1 MVINDLIIEP
11 SRTRIDHQ
19 FTVESVVYADPIF
32 ENWKRIGRVLSER
45 QLSQDEIIDLFKRI
59 EQGQAA
65 TGTNRTLLGKGKDI
79 AVNIASQVS
88 NILGKIQDSAP
99 VAAVDVAYDQA
110 TDAIANMIG
119 GRDADKSKIMDAVKK
134 YRLLV
139 KAYPKTAGFAKA
151 ALVAI
156 AGLATGGAGLPAIAG
171 LTYALDSA
179 IRGEKLSSVLGKGV
193 GAAALTWAGQQIHTA
208 TSTPDPAATADPAAG
223 GSSLFPDRGD
233 FTGAMDPYWEE
244 PVGAITGGSTGGMG
258 GGTYTIQQ
266 GDQLGYIAQA
276 NGNTVKELMAAN
288 PQIDFSKAL
297 QPGQQLNLPPSG
309 PVGVG
314 SVWKDYPGGVYGDR
328 LRESFSVASM
338 PLAALIDHR
347 RTRYHGRLN
356 EHQGRPSGHDV
367 ILSSHG
373 VMHVLEQATKLHNNL
388 VEYLRKKDTY
398 RPDMPKAPTDDD
410 AGDAAT
416 RRKRKKSGG
425 KLPGQLSTTPSAI
438 KKREKRRQDREAG
451 ITPKPA
457 PSPAPAITTP
467 QKPGIIG
474 RTLNWLDR
482 TTKTFGRQL
491 TNKVTAE
498 KLKMNWHQFGKPF
511 DSDQLARW
519 LIDNQ
524 KISPEVV
531 SQVYSELKLPMPSS
545 STTAAL
551 SSSTTA
557 AVTGG
562 TRGSADQSLNYGTRL
577 SASGKRIPRGPAIQ
591 PPAAS
596 ATGASADS
604 EVSAADTG
612 ASAFGNMAKQLTM
625 PASVQKPAV
634 GTTTASSTGGS
645 TTELP
650 TGRVHRA
657 KTTPS
662 AVAPKTTAQATPA
675 SSADYSQRPQGYGAV
690 TYKTPGS
697 QPAGISPTWTG
708 RQPAAA
714 KPMPKTVTGGATP
727 AEYAELDRR
736 IKAAAAKQPVSEQL
750 TWSRNWDPSRLLV
763 KQLRT

>member
-1 MVINDLIIEP
+1 MIVNDLIIDR
-11 SRTRIDHQ
+11 STAKRDQ
-19 FTVESVVYADPIF
+19 KFTVESVVYADPIF
-32 ENWKRIGRVLSER
+32 ENWKRIGQFLSER

-65 TGTNRTLLGKGKDI
+65 TGTNRTVLGKGKDF
-79 AVNIASQVS
+79 AANIGQSVS

-110 TDAIANMIG
+110 TDAVANMMG
-119 GRDADKSKIMDAVKK
+119 GRDGDKSKIMDAIKK

-156 AGLATGGAGLPAIAG
+156 AGFATGGAGLPAIAG

-179 IRGEKLSSVLGKGV
+179 IRGDKLSSVLGKGT
-193 GAAALTWAGQQIHTA
+193 GAAALSWAGQKVA
-208 TSTPDPAATADPAAG
+208 GMVGSDPAAAGDGTTPDHSGAAVDPGMTPDHAG
-223 GSSLFPDRGD
+223 VATP
-233 FTGAMDPYWEE
+233 
-244 PVGAITGGSTGGMG
+244 G
-258 GGTYTIQQ
+258 GGTYTIQK

-297 QPGQQLNLPPSG
+297 QPGQQLNLPSSG

-314 SVWKDYPGGVYGDR
+314 SVWKDYPGGVYGDK
-328 LRESFSVASM
+328 LRESFAVVPMSLS
-338 PLAALIDHR
+338 ALIDHK
-347 RTRYHGRLN
+347 RTRYQWRLN
-356 EHQGRPSGHDV
+356 EHQGRPSGDDV
-367 ILSSHG
+367 VLSHNG
-373 VMHVLEQATKLHNNL
+373 IMHILEQTTNLHNNL
-388 VEYLRKKDTY
+388 VEFLRKKDTY
-398 RPDMPKAPTDDD
+398 RADMPQAPTDDSD
-410 AGDAAT
+410 A
-416 RRKRKKSGG
+416 
-425 KLPGQLSTTPSAI
+425 
-438 KKREKRRQDREAG
+438 
-451 ITPKPA
+451 
-457 PSPAPAITTP
+457 
-467 QKPGIIG
+467 KPGYIG

-482 TTKTFGRQL
+482 AAQTVGRQL

-511 DSDQLARW
+511 DSDQLATW
-519 LIDNQ
+519 LMTNQ

-531 SQVYSELKLPMPSS
+531 STVYSELGLPMP
-545 STTAAL
+545 AA
-551 SSSTTA
+551 A
-557 AVTGG
+557 APK
-562 TRGSADQSLNYGTRL
+562 YGTRS
-577 SASGKRIPRGPAIQ
+577 SAAGAIARGPADRVA
-591 PPAAS
+591 PAAQPQID
-596 ATGASADS
+596 ATADAGS
-604 EVSAADTG
+604 NAMSSMAA
-612 ASAFGNMAKQLTM
+612 QLTQ
-625 PASVQKPAV
+625 PTATPV
-634 GTTTASSTGGS
+634 GNTAASSTGGT

-657 KTTPS
+657 KT
-662 AVAPKTTAQATPA
+662 AAPAATTAQTTPAPTPAPAASKRPSWADPMSKNYVGRREVARRMAAQPTAAATPN
-675 SSADYSQRPQGYGAV
+675 YGQQQQGYGAV

-697 QPAGISPTWTG
+697 QPAGMSPTWTG

-750 TWSRNWDPSRLLV
+750 TWSRNWDPSRLLI